1 MTTATITERA
11 RQNYANACHR
21 AERATWYGDRAGA
34 IIATADAR
42 RILRAAIAAETMR
55 ADSIR

>member
-1 MTTATITERA
+1 MTTDRLARM

-21 AERATWYGDRAGA
+21 AERAAYYGDRAGQL
-34 IIATADAR
+34 IAAADAR